1 MKTENI
7 TIIIVEHEFVG
18 TRPFAELFNEINKDV
33 IERNARE
40 YLDSVA

>member
-1 MKTENI
+1 MKKDNV
-7 TIIIVEHEFVG
+7 TIIIVEHEFIG
-18 TRPFAELFNEINKDV
+18 TKPFAELFNEINKEV